1 MNWLNWLQC
10 RSKQAPV
17 TCQSK
22 QAQVPTAAQ
31 NQTTTTAK
39 EAGPFSHPN
48 KPAGKEGHFDKPQTA
63 RHGASVASGKN

>member
-10 RSKQAPV
+10 RSKQALV

-22 QAQVPTAAQ
+22 QAQDPTAAQ

-39 EAGPFSHPN
+39 EPGPSSHPN
-48 KPAGKEGHFDKPQTA
+48 KSAGKEGHFDKSQTA
-63 RHGASVASGKN
+63 RHGPSGASGKN